1 MGRMK
6 ELCVQVM
13 EANNGEIPDE
23 ITIGDIIR
31 MEELKMFE
39 WEQYEREQQKIR
51 LQQVKLENPREIT
64 KVAQTEQFWEEELR
78 KEQQRAII
86 EEHLKNE
93 Q

>member
-6 ELCVQVM
+6 ELCLQVM
-13 EANNGEIPDE
+13 EANNGEIPGE

-51 LQQVKLENPREIT
+51 LQQIKLDNPREIT
-64 KVAQTEQFWEEELR
+64 KIAKVKDFWEEELR
-78 KEQQRAII
+78 KGQNRRTKESEQ
-86 EEHLKNE
+86 
-93 Q
+93 

>member
-6 ELCVQVM
+6 ELCLQVM
-13 EANNGEIPDE
+13 EANNGEIPGE

-51 LQQVKLENPREIT
+51 LQQLKLEGPKEIA
-64 KVAQTEQFWEEELR
+64 KVAASEDYWKEEIIR
-78 KEQQRAII
+78 EQQRTIA
-86 EEHLKNE
+86 KN
-93 Q
+93 QTKNK

>member
-1 MGRMK
+1 MK

-64 KVAQTEQFWEEELR
+64 KVAKTEQFWEEELR
-78 KEQQRAII
+78 REQQRQITK
-86 EEHLKNE
+86 EYTKGE
-93 Q
+93 